1 MSKFCKICKD
11 SGKPNSVVHSHNVR
25 ERGKVVCPILLSTE
39 CRYCR
44 VKGHTPKFCPKIKD
58 RERRIGAVPR
68 NGNFRTGRHGN
79 PRTITHIKTE
89 TPKPSVVA
97 TTNHMHNAYESE
109 DESLSLFDMLRLNI
123 PWGDGPGEDEPFQ
136 KELLDIINRTCWH

>member
-11 SGKPNSVVHSHNVR
+11 SGKPNSVVHSYNVR

-58 RERRIGAVPR
+58 REMYWCSSLGM
-68 NGNFRTGRHGN
+68 
-79 PRTITHIKTE
+79 E
-89 TPKPSVVA
+89 TFA
-97 TTNHMHNAYESE
+97 LLGMDNAAI
-109 DESLSLFDMLRLNI
+109 FN
-123 PWGDGPGEDEPFQ
+123 
-136 KELLDIINRTCWH
+136 T